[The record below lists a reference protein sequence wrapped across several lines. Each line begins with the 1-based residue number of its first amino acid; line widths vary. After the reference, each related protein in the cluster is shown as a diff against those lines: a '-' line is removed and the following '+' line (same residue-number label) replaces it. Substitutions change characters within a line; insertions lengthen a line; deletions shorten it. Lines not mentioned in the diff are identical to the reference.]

1 MTLREQIQAD
11 VKQAMRAGERERLA
25 ALRLLLSE
33 LQKAEKDGRDDELTV
48 LRRERKRRL
57 EAAEAYADAG
67 RADLEA
73 KERSEADLIG
83 TYLPAQLDESRLREI
98 VERAVSDSGAQSV
111 KDMGLAMKSAMAA
124 VDGRAEGKRVSE
136 LVKEALSR

>member
-1 MTLREQIQAD
+1 MKLREQIQAD
-11 VKQAMRAGERERLA
+11 VKQAMRDGQRERLA

-33 LQKAEKDGRDDELTV
+33 LQKAEKDGHDDELAV

-57 EAAEAYADAG
+57 EAAQAFADGG

-73 KERSEADLIG
+73 KERAEAELIG
-83 TYLPAQLDESRLREI
+83 AYLPAQLDESRLREI
-98 VERAVSDSGAQSV
+98 VEQAVSDSGAQSV

-136 LVKEALSR
+136 MVKETLSR